1 MGFDFDRQKVIGN
14 YIVDFYCAKLK
25 LVLEIDGTSHDNK
38 YVYDSVRHNYLESLG
53 LTVIHIAD
61 KDVKTKMD
69 KVINMI
75 ETIMVNI
82 KSGQDI
88 KISIDD

>member
-1 MGFDFDRQKVIGN
+1 MILTDRKLSGN